1 MLPVNTITQ
10 HLLLCLE
17 FLYMAESLLEIEVL
31 NRIKAEAKKNG
42 CSEKEVIQAY
52 IQKMNQDN
60 HDEFQRTPIKERIV
74 LVPQCLRESD
84 CKAPLGE
91 YGYVCQHCNPECQVN
106 QISKAADRLGYK
118 GVYILPGGSMAQ
130 KIIDFS
136 KPHAILGIACE
147 KEALLGGLLL
157 KKLGIIGRGILLFRD
172 GCVNTLVK
180 VADVLKILGVKLDR
194 RQDTKG

>member
-1 MLPVNTITQ
+1 
-10 HLLLCLE
+10 
-17 FLYMAESLLEIEVL
+17 MADSAIELEVL

-42 CSEKEVIQAY
+42 CTEKEVIQAY
-52 IQKMNQDN
+52 IRKMNKENQE
-60 HDEFQRTPIKERIV
+60 EFLKVPPEERIV
-74 LVPQCLRESD
+74 FVPQCLREST

-91 YGYVCQHCNPECQVN
+91 HGYVCQHCNPDCQVY
-106 QISKAADRLGYK
+106 QITHAADKLGYK

-157 KKLGIIGRGILLFRD
+157 KKLGIVGRGILLFRD

-180 VADVLKILGVKLDR
+180 VADVLKILGLNLNR
-194 RQDTKG
+194 RKNPKP

>member
-1 MLPVNTITQ
+1 MSTISQ
-10 HLLLCLE
+10 HLSLRLE

-31 NRIKAEAKKNG
+31 NRIKAEAKKNS

-52 IQKMNQDN
+52 IRKMNQDN
-60 HDEFQRTPIKERIV
+60 HDEFQKTPIEERIV

-91 YGYVCQHCNPECQVN
+91 YGYICQHCNPECQVN
-106 QISKAADRLGYK
+106 QISKAADKLGYK

-136 KPHAILGIACE
+136 QPHAILGIACE

-157 KKLGIIGRGILLFRD
+157 KKLGIIGRAILLFRD

-194 RQDTKG
+194 RQDAKDR

>member
-1 MLPVNTITQ
+1 
-10 HLLLCLE
+10 
-17 FLYMAESLLEIEVL
+17 MAESLFELEVL
-31 NRIKAEAKKNG
+31 NYIKTEAKKNG
-42 CSEKEVIQAY
+42 CTEKEVIQAY

-60 HDEFQRTPIKERIV
+60 HDEFQKTPPEERIV
-74 LVPQCLRESD
+74 FVPQCLRESD

-91 YGYVCQHCNPECQVN
+91 YGYICQHCNPDCQVN
-106 QISKAADRLGYK
+106 QIAKAAQKLRYK

-157 KKLGIIGRGILLFRD
+157 KKLGIIGRGIVLFRD

-180 VADVLKILGVKLDR
+180 VADVLKILGVNLNR
-194 RQDTKG
+194 RQDAKG

>member
-1 MLPVNTITQ
+1 MSNFKQPLISSPS
-10 HLLLCLE
+10 E
-17 FLYMAESLLEIEVL
+17 FLYMTDSIIELEVL
-31 NRIKAEAKKNG
+31 RKIKDEARING

-52 IQKMNQDN
+52 IKKMNGENQE
-60 HDEFQRTPIKERIV
+60 EFQKTPPEERIV
-74 LVPQCLRESD
+74 LVPQCLRKSD

-91 YGYVCQHCNPECQVN
+91 HGYVCQHCNPECQVH
-106 QISKAADRLGYK
+106 QITSAAKKLNYK

-136 KPHAILGIACE
+136 QPHAILGIACE

-157 KKLGIIGRGILLFRD
+157 KKLGLVGRGILLFRD

-180 VADVLKILGVKLDR
+180 IADVLKILGINLDR
-194 RQDTKG
+194 STKKL

>member
-1 MLPVNTITQ
+1 MVDSA
-10 HLLLCLE
+10 LE
-17 FLYMAESLLEIEVL
+17 LEVL

-42 CSEKEVIQAY
+42 CTEKEVIQAY
-52 IQKMNQDN
+52 IQKMNKDN
-60 HDEFQRTPIKERIV
+60 QDEFRRVPPEERIV
-74 LVPQCLRESD
+74 FVPQCLREPD

-91 YGYVCQHCNPECQVN
+91 HGYVCQHCNPECQVHL
-106 QISKAADRLGYK
+106 ITDAAEKLGYK

-157 KKLGIIGRGILLFRD
+157 KKLGIVGRGILLFRD

-180 VADVLKILGVKLDR
+180 VADVLKVLGLNLNR
-194 RQDTKG
+194 RPDAKP

>member
-1 MLPVNTITQ
+1 MTDSIIEL
-10 HLLLCLE
+10 
-17 FLYMAESLLEIEVL
+17 EVL
-31 NRIKAEAKKNG
+31 RKIKDEARING

-52 IQKMNQDN
+52 IKKMNGENQE
-60 HDEFQRTPIKERIV
+60 EFQKTPPEERIV
-74 LVPQCLRESD
+74 LVPQCLRKSD

-91 YGYVCQHCNPECQVN
+91 HGYVCQHCNPECQVH
-106 QISKAADRLGYK
+106 QITSAAKKLNYK

-136 KPHAILGIACE
+136 QPHAILGIACE

-157 KKLGIIGRGILLFRD
+157 KKLGLVGRGILLFRD

-180 VADVLKILGVKLDR
+180 IADVLKILGINLDR
-194 RQDTKG
+194 STKKL

>member
-1 MLPVNTITQ
+1 MVDSA
-10 HLLLCLE
+10 LE
-17 FLYMAESLLEIEVL
+17 LEVL
-31 NRIKAEAKKNG
+31 NRIKTEAKKNG
-42 CSEKEVIQAY
+42 CTEKEVIQAY
-52 IQKMNQDN
+52 IQKMNHEN
-60 HDEFQRTPIKERIV
+60 KEEFHKIPPEERIV
-74 LVPQCLRESD
+74 FVPQCLRQSD

-91 YGYVCQHCNPECQVN
+91 HGYICQHCNPECQVHL
-106 QISKAADRLGYK
+106 ITEAADKLGYK

-157 KKLGIIGRGILLFRD
+157 KKLGIVGRGILLFRD

-180 VADVLKILGVKLDR
+180 VADVLKILGLNLNR
-194 RQDTKG
+194 RKDKHL

>member
-1 MLPVNTITQ
+1 MVDSAIEL
-10 HLLLCLE
+10 
-17 FLYMAESLLEIEVL
+17 EVL
-31 NRIKAEAKKNG
+31 NRIKVEAKENG
-42 CSEKEVIQAY
+42 CTEKEVIQAY
-52 IQKMNQDN
+52 IQQMN
-60 HDEFQRTPIKERIV
+60 HDSKEDFQKIPPAERIV
-74 LVPQCLRESD
+74 FVPQCLRESD

-91 YGYVCQHCNPECQVN
+91 HGYVCQHCSPDCQVHR
-106 QISKAADRLGYK
+106 ITEAADKLGYK

-157 KKLGIIGRGILLFRD
+157 KKLGIVGRGILLFRD

-180 VADVLKILGVKLDR
+180 VADVLKILGLNLNR
-194 RQDTKG
+194 RKD